1 MHELW
6 KTHSELNL
14 NEKIDDQK
22 MVNVRQ
28 ELEDEFLN
36 FEQEGKSFFSSA
48 QKEIDVYQKC
58 MKAV

>member
-36 FEQEGKSFFSSA
+36 VEQEGKSFFSSA

>member
-14 NEKIDDQK
+14 NEKIDNQK

-36 FEQEGKSFFSSA
+36 VEQEGKSFFSSA

>member
-22 MVNVRQ
+22 MVKIRQ

-36 FEQEGKSFFSSA
+36 VEQRDKSFYSSA

-58 MKAV
+58 MKDI

>member
-14 NEKIDDQK
+14 NEKIDDQN

-36 FEQEGKSFFSSA
+36 VEQEGKSFFSSA

>member
-22 MVNVRQ
+22 MVKIRQ

-36 FEQEGKSFFSSA
+36 IEQEGKLFFSSA
-48 QKEIDVYQKC
+48 QKEIYVYQKC